1 MSRLASILL
10 TVLVSLAAA
19 ATARAAIPGV
29 PQPSQSVEASQAP
42 AVDPLGRSTPSGTVM
57 GFMKAVQREDYERAV
72 DYLDTRQPPTQAQQL
87 ARQLQLVLNRGFS
100 GALPTP
106 SNINEGTPTP
116 GLRSDQERIGVVKI
130 NSVTCEILLQRVQ
143 RGNDPPIWLFS
154 SVTLKQIPKLHQEFE
169 YFWVERHL
177 PRVLLEIKVFSHP
190 LWRVLLLILLIPLSF
205 TLAWLLSRAL
215 ILLLRLLVTQVMK
228 KQGPVARMK
237 GPIWVLAL
245 ALVSYGGSFI
255 AYSLLMRLFWVYVA
269 ATLTVLGATWLC
281 VRVIEVVVSI
291 IEARP
296 HFVVSSGRIAMTRII
311 SKLAKAMAVII
322 GAFVIFYMAGI
333 NLTAVLTGLGVGGI
347 AIAFAAQ
354 KTLENLFG
362 GIMIISDQPIRVGD
376 YCRAGEY
383 EGTVEDIGLRST
395 RIRTLARTVVSVPNG
410 QLATMGLDNFT
421 LRDKFWFH
429 HNANLRYET
438 TADQLRQVIANLRK
452 MLLDHPRVE
461 RRTVRVR
468 LVGLKDWSIAI
479 DLFAYVIVPSWET
492 YLEIQEELLLR
503 IMELVEASGTS
514 FAFPSQTIYHPAQVP
529 GLDPPGGQ
537 EVLKKM

>member
-1 MSRLASILL
+1 
-10 TVLVSLAAA
+10 
-19 ATARAAIPGV
+19 
-29 PQPSQSVEASQAP
+29 
-42 AVDPLGRSTPSGTVM
+42 M

-87 ARQLQLVLNRGFS
+87 ARQLQVVLNRGFS

-106 SNINEGTPTP
+106 SNKNEGTSAP

-130 NSVTCEILLQRVQ
+130 NSVTSEILLQRVQ

-154 SVTLKQIPKLHQEFE
+154 SATLKQVPKLHQEFE
-169 YFWVERHL
+169 YFWIERHL
-177 PRVLLEIKVFSHP
+177 PRALLETKVFSYP
-190 LWRVLLLILLIPLSF
+190 LWRVFALILLIPLSF

-215 ILLLRLLVTQVMK
+215 ILLLRLLVTQFVK
-228 KQGPVARMK
+228 KQGPVSRMK

-245 ALVSYGGSFI
+245 ALVCYGGSFI
-255 AYSLLMRLFWVYVA
+255 AYSLLMRLFWMYVA

-281 VRVIEVVVSI
+281 VRIIEVVFSI

-311 SKLAKAMAVII
+311 SKLSKAIAVII
-322 GAFVIFYMAGI
+322 GAFVVFYMAGI

-429 HNANLRYET
+429 HNVNLRYET

-452 MLLDHPRVE
+452 MLLDHPHVE
-461 RRTVRVR
+461 SQTVRVR
-468 LVGLKDWSIAI
+468 LVGLRDWSIAV
-479 DLFAYVIVPSWET
+479 DLFAYVIVPGLET

-503 IMELVEASGTS
+503 IMELVETSGTS
-514 FAFPSQTIYHPAQVP
+514 FAFPSQTIYYHAQIP
-529 GLDPPGGQ
+529 GLEPPGG
-537 EVLKKM
+537 